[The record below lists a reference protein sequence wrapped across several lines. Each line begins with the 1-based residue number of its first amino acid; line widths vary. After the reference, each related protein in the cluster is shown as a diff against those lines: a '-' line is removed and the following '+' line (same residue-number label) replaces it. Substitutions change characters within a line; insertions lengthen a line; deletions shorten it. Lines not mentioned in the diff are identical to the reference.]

1 MGYHGRFEQQNQ
13 PQKKRGLKI
22 FGIILVVILVI
33 AGGAVAAGAVY
44 YNQMMNKMNI
54 IELPEDTYVYTEE
67 TQLTEPTKAT
77 VETTAATEET
87 TVVTEPP
94 RATADD
100 IINILVVGQSSRAGE
115 ESRMAD
121 TTMLVSL
128 NTFDGTVTLFS
139 VLRDS
144 YVKLP
149 DYKGHVCGR
158 AKFTVCY
165 GLGYEWGGPAGAMEM
180 TNICMRDNF
189 GVEVDYNIEIDF
201 ESFIRVVDLMGGIK
215 IELTEAEAEYLNAD
229 DLYVKYDVEPGLQRL
244 DGMAA
249 LSYARM
255 RKAAGDNDSDIKR
268 SARQRLVIEKL
279 LDKVRS
285 CSLPELQSIAD
296 TLLPE
301 ITTTMTPSDI
311 LNVITRVLP
320 KLKDLKIVGE
330 TIPYGKTGW
339 GEIIDIYDDGIPD
352 SVIKF
357 EAPQQ
362 KKLIRAITEAEGD
375 PVPAGTEAAKQP

>member
-1 MGYHGRFEQQNQ
+1 MSYQGRFEQQQ
-13 PQKKRGLKI
+13 PPKKTKKSKKSKKRGKKI
-22 FGIILVVILVI
+22 LLIVLAVILVLVI
-33 AGGAVAAGAVY
+33 GAVAAGAIY
-44 YNQMMNKMNI
+44 YNRMMNKMNI

-67 TQLTEPTKAT
+67 TEDVSDVTEATEIIETTGPT
-77 VETTAATEET
+77 VETTR
-87 TVVTEPP
+87 PP
-94 RATADD
+94 MSADD

-121 TTMLVSL
+121 TTMVVSI
-128 NTFDGTVTLFS
+128 NTYDGTVTLFS

-165 GLGYEWGGPAGAMEM
+165 GLGYNWGGIAGAMEM

-189 GVEVDYNIEIDF
+189 GVEVDYNVEIDF
-201 ESFIRVVDLMGGIK
+201 ESFIKVVDYMGGIE
-215 IELTEAEAEYLNAD
+215 IELTEAEAKYLNED
-229 DLYVKYDVEPGLQRL
+229 DLYVRYDVQPGLQYL

-255 RKAAGDNDSDIKR
+255 RKAEGDNDSDIKR
-268 SARQRLVIEKL
+268 SARQRLVIETL
-279 LDKVRS
+279 LNKVRGL
-285 CSLPELQSIAD
+285 SLKELQGVAD
-296 TLLPE
+296 TLLPL
-301 ITTTMTPSDI
+301 ITTTMKPGDVVNI
-311 LNVITRVLP
+311 LKRIIPVFSNIH
-320 KLKDLKIVGE
+320 IVGE
-330 TIPYGKTGW
+330 TIPYGNTGW
-339 GEIIDIYDDGIPD
+339 GEIIDIYEDGIPD

-362 KKLIRAITEAEGD
+362 KRLIRAITEAE
-375 PVPAGTEAAKQP
+375 TN

>member
-1 MGYHGRFEQQNQ
+1 MSYHGRFEQAKQ
-13 PQKKRGLKI
+13 PKKKRGKKI
-22 FGIILVVILVI
+22 FLIILAVFLVLVVGV
-33 AGGAVAAGAVY
+33 VAAGAIY
-44 YNQMMNKMNI
+44 YNRMMNKMNI

-67 TQLTEPTKAT
+67 TEQVQETTEQTTATEVEETETTEATT
-77 VETTAATEET
+77 VETA
-87 TVVTEPP
+87 PP
-94 RATADD
+94 KATADD

-121 TTMLVSL
+121 TTMLVSI

-165 GLGYEWGGPAGAMEM
+165 GLGYNWGGTAGAMEM

-189 GVEVDYNIEIDF
+189 GVEVDYNVEIDF
-201 ESFIRVVDLMGGIK
+201 ESFIRVVDFMGGIE
-215 IELTEAEAEYLNAD
+215 IELTEAEAKYLNDD
-229 DLYVKYDVEPGLQRL
+229 DLYVKYDVQPGLQYL

-255 RKAAGDNDSDIKR
+255 RKAEGDNDSDIKR
-268 SARQRLVIEKL
+268 SARQRLVIETL
-279 LDKVRS
+279 LNKVRGL
-285 CSLPELQSIAD
+285 SLKELQDVAD
-296 TLLPE
+296 TLLPL
-301 ITTTMTPSDI
+301 ITTTMKPGDI
-311 LNVITRVLP
+311 VDVLTRILP
-320 KLKDLKIVGE
+320 VFDQIHIVGE

-339 GEIIDIYDDGIPD
+339 GDMIDIYEDGIMD
-352 SVIKF
+352 SIIRF

-362 KKLIRAITEAEGD
+362 KKLIRAITEAE
-375 PVPAGTEAAKQP
+375 TN

>member
-1 MGYHGRFEQQNQ
+1 MSYHGRFEQQKQ
-13 PQKKRGLKI
+13 PKQPKKKRGLKI
-22 FGIILVVILVI
+22 FLIILAVILVI
-33 AGGAVAAGAVY
+33 GAGVAAAGAVY
-44 YNQMMNKMNI
+44 YSRMMNKMNI

-67 TQLTEPTKAT
+67 TQLTE
-77 VETTAATEET
+77 ATEAQEDAAEETEEVTEAT

-94 RATADD
+94 KATAEDVV
-100 IINILVVGQSSRAGE
+100 NILVVGQSSRAGE

-121 TTMLVSL
+121 TTMLVSV
-128 NTFDGTVTLFS
+128 NTFDGTITVYS

-165 GLGYEWGGPAGAMEM
+165 GLGYQWGGIAGAMEM

-189 GVEVDYNIEIDF
+189 GVEVDYNVEIDF
-201 ESFIRVVDLMGGIK
+201 ESFIRVVDLLGGIK
-215 IELTEAEAEYLNAD
+215 VELTQAEADYLNKD
-229 DLYVKYDVEPGLQRL
+229 DLYVRYDVQAGEQYL

-255 RKAAGDNDSDIKR
+255 RKAEGDSDSDIKR
-268 SARQRLVIEKL
+268 SARQRLVLEKL
-279 LDKVRS
+279 LDKVRGL
-285 CSLPELQSIAD
+285 SLAELQSVAN

-301 ITTTMTPSDI
+301 ITTTMTPGDI
-311 LNVITRVLP
+311 LEVATKILPVL
-320 KLKDLKIVGE
+320 KSVQIVGE
-330 TIPYGKTGW
+330 TIPVSGTGW
-339 GEIIDIYDDGIPD
+339 GEIIDIYEDGIPD

-362 KKLIRAITEAEGD
+362 KRLIRAVTELE
-375 PVPAGTEAAKQP
+375 VTN

>member
-1 MGYHGRFEQQNQ
+1 MGYHGHFEPQKQ
-13 PQKKRGLKI
+13 PKKKRGLKV
-22 FGIILVVILVI
+22 FLIILAVLLVL
-33 AGGAVAAGAVY
+33 GGIVVAAGAIY
-44 YNQMMNKMNI
+44 YNKMMNKMNI

-67 TQLTEPTKAT
+67 TQLTEAT
-77 VETTAATEET
+77 EAALTEATAAATEGVTEAT

-94 RATADD
+94 KAKAED

-121 TTMLVSL
+121 TTMVVSV
-128 NTFDGTVTLFS
+128 NTFDGTITVFS

-165 GLGYEWGGPAGAMEM
+165 GLGYQWGDIAGAMEM

-189 GVEVDYNIEIDF
+189 GVEVDYNVEIDF
-201 ESFIRVVDLMGGIK
+201 ESFIRVVDLMGGIE
-215 IELTEAEAEYLNAD
+215 IELTEAEAKYLNAD
-229 DLYVKYDVEPGLQRL
+229 DLYVTYDVEPGLQYL

-255 RKAAGDNDSDIKR
+255 RKAEGDNDSDIKR
-268 SARQRLVIEKL
+268 SARQRLVIETL
-279 LDKVRS
+279 LNKVRG
-285 CSLPELQSIAD
+285 LGLKELQSVAD

-301 ITTTMTPSDI
+301 ITTTMTPADVVSV
-311 LNVITRVLP
+311 LTRIIPVF
-320 KLKDLKIVGE
+320 DQVKIVGE
-330 TIPYGKTGW
+330 TIPYGQTGW

-357 EAPQQ
+357 ESAQQ
-362 KKLIRAITEAEGD
+362 KKLIRAITEAEG
-375 PVPAGTEAAKQP
+375 A

>member
-1 MGYHGRFEQQNQ
+1 MSYHGRFEQQQ
-13 PQKKRGLKI
+13 PPKQPKKKRGRKI
-22 FGIILVVILVI
+22 FLIILAVILVI
-33 AGGAVAAGAVY
+33 VVGAVAAGAIY
-44 YNQMMNKMNI
+44 YNRMMNKMTI

-67 TQLTEPTKAT
+67 TQLTEATEAT
-77 VETTAATEET
+77 VEAEVVTTEATEAT

-94 RATADD
+94 KATAED

-121 TTMLVSL
+121 TTMLVSA
-128 NTFDGTVTLFS
+128 NTFDGTITVYS

-165 GLGYEWGGPAGAMEM
+165 GLGYNWGGIAGAMEM

-189 GVEVDYNIEIDF
+189 GVEVDYNVEIDF
-201 ESFIRVVDLMGGIK
+201 ESFIRVVDLLGGIDV
-215 IELTEAEAEYLNAD
+215 ELTQAEGDYLNKD
-229 DLYVKYDVEPGLQRL
+229 DLYVLYDVEPGLQYL

-255 RKAAGDNDSDIKR
+255 RKAEGDNDSDIKR

-279 LDKVRS
+279 LEKVRYM
-285 CSLPELQSIAD
+285 SLSDLQSVAD

-301 ITTTMTPSDI
+301 ITTTMTPGDI
-311 LNVITRVLP
+311 VTTLTRILP
-320 KLKDLKIVGE
+320 VLKDVKIVGA
-330 TIPYGKTGW
+330 TIPYDKTGW
-339 GEIIDIYDDGIPD
+339 GEIIDIYEDGIPD

-362 KKLIRAITEAEGD
+362 KRLIRAITEAE
-375 PVPAGTEAAKQP
+375 VTN

>member
-1 MGYHGRFEQQNQ
+1 MGYHGRFEPQKQ
-13 PQKKRGLKI
+13 PKKKRGLKI
-22 FGIILVVILVI
+22 FLIILAVLLVL
-33 AGGAVAAGAVY
+33 GGIAVAAGAIY
-44 YNQMMNKMNI
+44 YNKMMNKMNI

-67 TQLTEPTKAT
+67 TQLTEAT
-77 VETTAATEET
+77 ESVLTEATAAATEEVTEAT

-94 RATADD
+94 KAKAED

-121 TTMLVSL
+121 TTMVVSV
-128 NTFDGTVTLFS
+128 NTFDGTITVFS

-149 DYKGHVCGR
+149 DYRGHVCGR

-165 GLGYEWGGPAGAMEM
+165 GLGYQWGDIAGAMEM

-189 GVEVDYNIEIDF
+189 GVEVDYNVEIDF
-201 ESFIRVVDLMGGIK
+201 ESFIRVVDLMGGIE
-215 IELTEAEAEYLNAD
+215 IELTEAEAKYLNAD
-229 DLYVKYDVEPGLQRL
+229 DLYVTYDVQPGLQYL

-255 RKAAGDNDSDIKR
+255 RKAEGDNDSDIKR
-268 SARQRLVIEKL
+268 SARQRLVIETL
-279 LDKVRS
+279 LNKVRG
-285 CSLPELQSIAD
+285 LGLKELQRVAD
-296 TLLPE
+296 ILLPE
-301 ITTTMTPSDI
+301 ITTTMTPADVVSV
-311 LNVITRVLP
+311 LTRIIPVF
-320 KLKDLKIVGE
+320 DQVKIVGE
-330 TIPYGKTGW
+330 TIPVSGTGW

-352 SVIKF
+352 SIIRF

-362 KKLIRAITEAEGD
+362 KKLIRAITEAEG
-375 PVPAGTEAAKQP
+375 A

>member
-1 MGYHGRFEQQNQ
+1 MSYHGRFEQQKQ
-13 PQKKRGLKI
+13 PKKKRGWKVFL
-22 FGIILVVILVI
+22 IILAVILVI
-33 AGGAVAAGAVY
+33 AGCAAAAGAIY
-44 YNQMMNKMNI
+44 YNRMMNKMNI

-67 TQLTEPTKAT
+67 TQLTEAA
-77 VETTAATEET
+77 EESAAATEAEEEAATEPT

-94 RATADD
+94 KATAED
-100 IINILVVGQSSRAGE
+100 IINILLVGQSSRAGE
-115 ESRMAD
+115 ERRMAD
-121 TTMLVSL
+121 TTMLVSI
-128 NTFDGTVTLFS
+128 NTFDGTITLFS

-165 GLGYEWGGPAGAMEM
+165 GLGYQWGGIAGAMEM

-189 GVEVDYNIEIDF
+189 GVEVDYNVEVDF
-201 ESFIRVVDLMGGIK
+201 ESFIRVVDLMGGIEV
-215 IELTEAEAEYLNAD
+215 ELTEAEAKYLNND
-229 DLYVKYDVEPGLQRL
+229 DLYVKYDVEPGLQYL

-255 RKAAGDNDSDIKR
+255 RKAEGDADSDIKR
-268 SARQRLVIEKL
+268 SARQRLVLEKL
-279 LDKVRS
+279 FEKIRRIPLN
-285 CSLPELQSIAD
+285 ELQDVAD
-296 TLLPE
+296 LLLPE
-301 ITTTMTPSDI
+301 ITTTMTPADI
-311 LNVITRVLP
+311 MNVITRTLPVLR
-320 KLKDLKIVGE
+320 DVKIVGE

-362 KKLIRAITEAEGD
+362 KKLIRAITEAEG
-375 PVPAGTEAAKQP
+375 A

>member
-1 MGYHGRFEQQNQ
+1 MSYHGRFEPQKQ
-13 PQKKRGLKI
+13 PKKKRGLRI
-22 FGIILVVILVI
+22 FLIILAVILVI
-33 AGGAVAAGAVY
+33 AAGAVTAGAIY
-44 YNQMMNKMNI
+44 YNRMMNKMNI
-54 IELPEDTYVYTEE
+54 IELPEDTYVYVEE
-67 TQLTEPTKAT
+67 TQLTEAT
-77 VETTAATEET
+77 EAVTETTEVTEAT

-94 RATADD
+94 KATAED

-121 TTMLVSL
+121 TTMLVSI
-128 NTFDGTVTLFS
+128 NTFDGTVTVFS

-165 GLGYEWGGPAGAMEM
+165 GLGYNWGGTAGAMEM

-189 GVEVDYNIEIDF
+189 GVEVDYNVEIDF
-201 ESFIRVVDLMGGIK
+201 ESFIRVIDFMGGIE
-215 IELTEAEAEYLNAD
+215 IELTQAEADYLNDD
-229 DLYVKYDVEPGLQRL
+229 DLYVKYDVEPGLQYL

-255 RKAAGDNDSDIKR
+255 RKAEGDNDSDIKR
-268 SARQRLVIEKL
+268 SARQRLVIETL
-279 LDKVRS
+279 LNKVRG
-285 CSLPELQSIAD
+285 LGLKDLQSVAD

-311 LNVITRVLP
+311 VDILTRVLP
-320 KLKDLKIVGE
+320 VFDDIKIVGE

-339 GEIIDIYDDGIPD
+339 GEIIDIYEDGIPD

-362 KKLIRAITEAEGD
+362 KKLIRAITEAEISN
-375 PVPAGTEAAKQP
+375 

>member
-1 MGYHGRFEQQNQ
+1 MSYHGRFEQSKQ
-13 PQKKRGLKI
+13 PKKKRGLKI
-22 FGIILVVILVI
+22 FLIVLAVILVI
-33 AGGAVAAGAVY
+33 AGAAAAAGAIY
-44 YNQMMNKMNI
+44 YNRMMNKMNI

-67 TQLTEPTKAT
+67 TQLTE
-77 VETTAATEET
+77 ATEAAADATETVQVTEAT

-94 RATADD
+94 KATAED

-121 TTMLVSL
+121 TTMVVSV
-128 NTFDGTVTLFS
+128 NTFDGTITVFS

-165 GLGYEWGGPAGAMEM
+165 GLGYQWGGIAGAMEM

-189 GVEVDYNIEIDF
+189 GVEVDHNIEIDF
-201 ESFIRVVDLMGGIK
+201 ESFTRVVDLLGGIE
-215 IELTEAEAEYLNAD
+215 IELTEAEAKYLNED
-229 DLYVKYDVEPGLQRL
+229 DLYVRYDVQPGLQYL

-255 RKAAGDNDSDIKR
+255 RKAEGDNDSDIKR

-279 LDKVRS
+279 LDKVRGL
-285 CSLPELQSIAD
+285 SLAELQSVAD

-301 ITTTMTPSDI
+301 ITTTMTPGDVVEI
-311 LNVITRVLP
+311 LARVMP
-320 KLKDLKIVGE
+320 VFKDLKIVGA
-330 TIPYGKTGW
+330 TIPYDKTGW
-339 GEIIDIYDDGIPD
+339 GEIIDIYEDGIPD

-357 EAPQQ
+357 ESPQQ
-362 KKLIRAITEAEGD
+362 KKLIRAITEAE
-375 PVPAGTEAAKQP
+375 VN

>member
-1 MGYHGRFEQQNQ
+1 MSYHGRFEQAKQ
-13 PQKKRGLKI
+13 PKKRGKKI
-22 FGIILVVILVI
+22 FLIILAVIMVLVI
-33 AGGAVAAGAVY
+33 GAVAAGAIY
-44 YNQMMNKMNI
+44 YNRMMNKMNI

-67 TQLTEPTKAT
+67 TEEIPEITE
-77 VETTAATEET
+77 AATEIVEEETEATEAT

-94 RATADD
+94 KATADD

-121 TTMLVSL
+121 TTMLVSI

-165 GLGYEWGGPAGAMEM
+165 GLGYNWGGTAGAMEM

-189 GVEVDYNIEIDF
+189 GVEVDYNVEIDF
-201 ESFIRVVDLMGGIK
+201 ESFIKVVDYMGGIE
-215 IELTEAEAEYLNAD
+215 IELTEAEAAYLNAD
-229 DLYVKYDVEPGLQRL
+229 DLYVRYDVEPGLQYL

-255 RKAAGDNDSDIKR
+255 RKAEGDNDSDIKR
-268 SARQRLVIEKL
+268 SARQRLVIETL
-279 LDKVRS
+279 LNKVRGM
-285 CSLPELQSIAD
+285 SLADLQYVAD
-296 TLLPE
+296 TLLPL
-301 ITTTMTPSDI
+301 ITTTMKPGDIVDI
-311 LNVITRVLP
+311 LTRVLP
-320 KLKDLKIVGE
+320 VFSDIHIVGE

-339 GEIIDIYDDGIPD
+339 GEMIDIYEDGIMD
-352 SVIKF
+352 SVIRF

-362 KKLIRAITEAEGD
+362 KKLIRAITEAE
-375 PVPAGTEAAKQP
+375 VN

>member
-1 MGYHGRFEQQNQ
+1 MSYHGRFEQQEQ
-13 PQKKRGLKI
+13 PRKKKRGLKI
-22 FGIILVVILVI
+22 FLIILAVLLVL
-33 AGGAVAAGAVY
+33 GGAVVAAGAIY
-44 YNQMMNKMNI
+44 YNRMMGKMNI

-67 TQLTEPTKAT
+67 TQLTE
-77 VETTAATEET
+77 ATEAVPGET
-87 TVVTEPP
+87 DAAVTTEPTTIVTEPP
-94 RATADD
+94 RATAED

-121 TTMLVSL
+121 TTMVVSV
-128 NTFDGTVTLFS
+128 NTFDGTITVFS

-149 DYKGHVCGR
+149 DYKGHICGR

-165 GLGYEWGGPAGAMEM
+165 GLGYQWGGPAGAMEM

-189 GVEVDYNIEIDF
+189 GVEVDHNIEIDF
-201 ESFIRVVDLMGGIK
+201 ESFTRIVDLLGGIE
-215 IELTEAEAEYLNAD
+215 IELTEAEAKYLNED
-229 DLYVKYDVEPGLQRL
+229 DLYVKYDVQAGKQYL

-255 RKAAGDNDSDIKR
+255 RKAEGDNDSDIKR

-279 LDKVRS
+279 LDKVRGL
-285 CSLPELQSIAD
+285 SLAELQKVAD

-301 ITTTMTPSDI
+301 ITTTMTPGDVVEI
-311 LNVITRVLP
+311 LTRVIP
-320 KLKDLKIVGE
+320 VFKDVKIVGA
-330 TIPYGKTGW
+330 TIPYDKTGW
-339 GEIIDIYDDGIPD
+339 GDMVDIYEDGIMD
-352 SVIKF
+352 SIIRF

-362 KKLIRAITEAEGD
+362 KKLIRAITEAE
-375 PVPAGTEAAKQP
+375 VTN

>member
-1 MGYHGRFEQQNQ
+1 MGYHGRFEPQKQ
-13 PQKKRGLKI
+13 PKKKRGLKI
-22 FGIILVVILVI
+22 FLIILAVLLVL
-33 AGGAVAAGAVY
+33 GGIAVAAGAIY
-44 YNQMMNKMNI
+44 YNKMMNKMNI

-67 TQLTEPTKAT
+67 TQLTEAT
-77 VETTAATEET
+77 EAVLTEATAAATEEVTEAT

-94 RATADD
+94 KAKAED

-121 TTMLVSL
+121 TTMVVSV
-128 NTFDGTVTLFS
+128 NTFDGTITVFS

-149 DYKGHVCGR
+149 DYRGHVCGR

-165 GLGYEWGGPAGAMEM
+165 GLGYQWGDIAGAMEM

-189 GVEVDYNIEIDF
+189 GVEVDYNVEIDF
-201 ESFIRVVDLMGGIK
+201 ESFIRVVDLMGGIE
-215 IELTEAEAEYLNAD
+215 IELTEAEAKYLNAD
-229 DLYVKYDVEPGLQRL
+229 DLYVTYDVQPGLQYL

-255 RKAAGDNDSDIKR
+255 RKAEGDNDSDIKR
-268 SARQRLVIEKL
+268 SARQRLVIETL
-279 LDKVRS
+279 LNKVRG
-285 CSLPELQSIAD
+285 LGLKELQRVAD
-296 TLLPE
+296 ILLPE
-301 ITTTMTPSDI
+301 ITTTMTPADVVSV
-311 LNVITRVLP
+311 LTRIIPVF
-320 KLKDLKIVGE
+320 DQVKIVGE
-330 TIPYGKTGW
+330 TIPVSGTGW

-357 EAPQQ
+357 ESAQQ
-362 KKLIRAITEAEGD
+362 KKLIRAITEAEVG
-375 PVPAGTEAAKQP
+375 

>member
-1 MGYHGRFEQQNQ
+1 MSYHGRFEQQKQ
-13 PQKKRGLKI
+13 PKKKRGLKFFLI
-22 FGIILVVILVI
+22 VLVVVLVI
-33 AGGAVAAGAVY
+33 AAGAVAAGAVY
-44 YNQMMNKMNI
+44 YNWMMNKMNI

-67 TQLTEPTKAT
+67 TQLTEAT
-77 VETTAATEET
+77 EAPTAATEAQEETTEPT

-94 RATADD
+94 KATAED
-100 IINILVVGQSSRAGE
+100 IINILVVGQSGRAGE

-121 TTMLVSL
+121 TTMVVSV
-128 NTFDGTVTLFS
+128 NTFDGTITVFS

-165 GLGYEWGGPAGAMEM
+165 GLGYQWGGIAGAMEM

-189 GVEVDYNIEIDF
+189 GVEVDHNIEIDF
-201 ESFIRVVDLMGGIK
+201 ESFTRIIDLMGGIE
-215 IELTEAEAEYLNAD
+215 IELTEAEAKYLNAD
-229 DLYVKYDVEPGLQRL
+229 DLYVRYDVEPGLQYL

-255 RKAAGDNDSDIKR
+255 RKAEGDNDSDIKR

-279 LDKVRS
+279 LDKVRGM
-285 CSLPELQSIAD
+285 SLSDLQSIAN

-301 ITTTMTPSDI
+301 ITTTMTPGDVVSI
-311 LNVITRVLP
+311 LTRVLP
-320 KLKDLKIVGE
+320 VFKDVKIVGE

-362 KKLIRAITEAEGD
+362 KKLIRAITEAEVG
-375 PVPAGTEAAKQP
+375 

>member
-1 MGYHGRFEQQNQ
+1 MSYHGRFEQAKQ
-13 PQKKRGLKI
+13 PKQPKKKRGKKI
-22 FGIILVVILVI
+22 FLIVLAVVLVLVI
-33 AGGAVAAGAVY
+33 GVVAAGAIY
-44 YNQMMNKMNI
+44 YNRMMNKMNI

-67 TQLTEPTKAT
+67 TEMTQETVEQTDAKEDETEVTEATT
-77 VETTAATEET
+77 VETT
-87 TVVTEPP
+87 VPK
-94 RATADD
+94 ATAED

-121 TTMLVSL
+121 TTMLVSI

-165 GLGYEWGGPAGAMEM
+165 GLGYNWGGTAGAMEM

-189 GVEVDYNIEIDF
+189 GVEVDYNVEIDF
-201 ESFIRVVDLMGGIK
+201 ESFIRVIDFMGGVE
-215 IELTEAEAEYLNAD
+215 IELTEAEAKYLNED
-229 DLYVKYDVEPGLQRL
+229 DLYVKYDVQPGLQYL

-255 RKAAGDNDSDIKR
+255 RKAEGDNDSDIKR
-268 SARQRLVIEKL
+268 SARQRLLIETL
-279 LDKVRS
+279 LNKVRGL
-285 CSLPELQSIAD
+285 SLKELQGVAD
-296 TLLPE
+296 TLLPL
-301 ITTTMTPSDI
+301 ITTTMTPSDVVEI
-311 LNVITRVLP
+311 LARIIPVFDQIH
-320 KLKDLKIVGE
+320 IVGE

-339 GEIIDIYDDGIPD
+339 GDMIDIYEDGIMD
-352 SVIKF
+352 SIIRF

-362 KKLIRAITEAEGD
+362 KKLIRAITEAEGN
-375 PVPAGTEAAKQP
+375 

>member
-1 MGYHGRFEQQNQ
+1 MSYRGRFEQEKQ
-13 PQKKRGLKI
+13 PKKKRGTKI
-22 FGIILVVILVI
+22 VLIILAVILVI
-33 AGGAVAAGAVY
+33 VGCAAAAGAVY
-44 YNQMMNKMNI
+44 YNRMMNKMNI

-67 TQLTEPTKAT
+67 TQLTEAT
-77 VETTAATEET
+77 EAVAAAETEMQDETTEAT

-94 RATADD
+94 KATAED

-121 TTMLVSL
+121 TTMVVSV
-128 NTFDGTVTLFS
+128 NTFDGTVTVFS

-165 GLGYEWGGPAGAMEM
+165 GLGYQWGGIAGAMEM

-201 ESFIRVVDLMGGIK
+201 ESFTRVVDLLGGIE
-215 IELTEAEAEYLNAD
+215 IELTEAEAKYLNND
-229 DLYVKYDVEPGLQRL
+229 DLYVRYDVQPGKQYL

-255 RKAAGDNDSDIKR
+255 RKAEGDADSDIKR

-279 LDKVRS
+279 FEKIRGLSVT
-285 CSLPELQSIAD
+285 ELQSVAD

-301 ITTTMTPSDI
+301 ITTTMTPGDVVSIMTRI
-311 LNVITRVLP
+311 LPV
-320 KLKDLKIVGE
+320 LKDVKIVGA
-330 TIPYGKTGW
+330 TIPYDKTGW
-339 GEIIDIYDDGIPD
+339 GEIIDIYEDGIPD
-352 SVIKF
+352 GVIKF

-362 KKLIRAITEAEGD
+362 KRLIRAITEAE
-375 PVPAGTEAAKQP
+375 VN

>member
-1 MGYHGRFEQQNQ
+1 MSYHGRFEQAKQ
-13 PQKKRGLKI
+13 PKQPKKKRGKKI
-22 FGIILVVILVI
+22 FLIVLAVVLVLVI
-33 AGGAVAAGAVY
+33 GVVAAGAIY
-44 YNQMMNKMNI
+44 YNRMMNKMNI

-67 TQLTEPTKAT
+67 TEMTQETVEQTDAKEDETEVTEATT
-77 VETTAATEET
+77 VETT
-87 TVVTEPP
+87 VPK
-94 RATADD
+94 ATAED

-121 TTMLVSL
+121 TTMLVSI

-149 DYKGHVCGR
+149 DYKDHVCGR

-165 GLGYEWGGPAGAMEM
+165 GLGYNWGGTAGAMEM

-201 ESFIRVVDLMGGIK
+201 ESFIRVVDFMGGVE
-215 IELTEAEAEYLNAD
+215 IELTEAEAKYLNED
-229 DLYVKYDVEPGLQRL
+229 DLYVKYDVQPGLQYL

-255 RKAAGDNDSDIKR
+255 RKAEGDNDSDIKR
-268 SARQRLVIEKL
+268 SARQRLLIETL
-279 LDKVRS
+279 LNKVRG
-285 CSLPELQSIAD
+285 CSLKELQNVAD
-296 TLLPE
+296 ILLPL
-301 ITTTMTPSDI
+301 ITTTMTPSDVVEI
-311 LNVITRVLP
+311 LARIIPVFDQIH
-320 KLKDLKIVGE
+320 IVGE

-339 GEIIDIYDDGIPD
+339 GDMIDIYEDGIMD
-352 SVIKF
+352 SIIRF

-362 KKLIRAITEAEGD
+362 KKLIRAITEAEGN
-375 PVPAGTEAAKQP
+375 

>member
-1 MGYHGRFEQQNQ
+1 MGYHGRFEQAKQ
-13 PQKKRGLKI
+13 PKKKRGKKI
-22 FGIILVVILVI
+22 VLIILAVILVLVI
-33 AGGAVAAGAVY
+33 GAVAAGAIY
-44 YNQMMNKMNI
+44 YNRMMNKMNI

-67 TQLTEPTKAT
+67 TEAEAEGAEIVVTEAET
-77 VETTAATEET
+77 VEETEET
-87 TVVTEPP
+87 TVETTRPP
-94 RATADD
+94 VSADD

-128 NTFDGTVTLFS
+128 NTYDGTVTLFS

-165 GLGYEWGGPAGAMEM
+165 GLGYNWGGTAGAMEM

-201 ESFIRVVDLMGGIK
+201 ESFIRVIDFIGGIE
-215 IELTEAEAEYLNAD
+215 IELTEAEAAYLNAD
-229 DLYVKYDVEPGLQRL
+229 DLYVRYDVQPGMQYL

-255 RKAAGDNDSDIKR
+255 RKAEGDNDSDIKR
-268 SARQRLVIEKL
+268 SARQRLVIETL
-279 LDKVRS
+279 LNRVRN
-285 CSLPELQSIAD
+285 CNLRELQNIAD
-296 TLLPE
+296 ILLPL
-301 ITTTMTPSDI
+301 ITTTMTPGDVVDI
-311 LNVITRVLP
+311 LTRTVP
-320 KLKDLKIVGE
+320 VLKDIQIVGE
-330 TIPYGKTGW
+330 TIPVGGTGW
-339 GEIIDIYDDGIPD
+339 GEMIDIYEDGIMD

-357 EAPQQ
+357 ESPQQ
-362 KKLIRAITEAEGD
+362 KKLIRAITEAEIG
-375 PVPAGTEAAKQP
+375 

>member
-1 MGYHGRFEQQNQ
+1 MSYHGHFQQQKQ
-13 PQKKRGLKI
+13 PKKKRGLKI
-22 FGIILVVILVI
+22 FLIILAVILVI
-33 AGGAVAAGAVY
+33 AAGAVTAGAIY
-44 YNQMMNKMNI
+44 YNRMMNKMNI

-67 TQLTEPTKAT
+67 TQLTEAT
-77 VETTAATEET
+77 EAVTETAQIETTEET

-94 RATADD
+94 RATAED

-128 NTFDGTVTLFS
+128 NTFDGTVTVFS

-165 GLGYEWGGPAGAMEM
+165 GLGYQWGGIAGAMEM

-189 GVEVDYNIEIDF
+189 GVEVDYNVEIDF
-201 ESFIRVVDLMGGIK
+201 ESFVRVVDLLGGIEV
-215 IELTEAEAEYLNAD
+215 ELTEAEANYLNDD
-229 DLYVKYDVEPGLQRL
+229 DLYVLYDVEPGLQYL

-255 RKAAGDNDSDIKR
+255 RKAEGDNDSDIKR

-279 LDKVRS
+279 LDKVRYL
-285 CSLPELQSIAD
+285 SLSELQSVAD

-301 ITTTMTPSDI
+301 ITTTMTPGDI
-311 LNVITRVLP
+311 VEILTRVIPNLYRLEI
-320 KLKDLKIVGE
+320 KGE

-339 GEIIDIYDDGIPD
+339 GEIIDIYEDGIPD

-357 EAPQQ
+357 ESAQQ
-362 KKLIRAITEAEGD
+362 KKLIRAITEAE
-375 PVPAGTEAAKQP
+375 VTN

>member
-1 MGYHGRFEQQNQ
+1 MSYHGRFEQQKQ
-13 PQKKRGLKI
+13 PKKKRGLKV
-22 FGIILVVILVI
+22 FLIILAVILVI
-33 AGGAVAAGAVY
+33 GAGAVAAGAVY
-44 YNQMMNKMNI
+44 YNRIMNKMNI

-67 TQLTEPTKAT
+67 TQLTEATEAQVDGAEEIAEATEATT
-77 VETTAATEET
+77 VET
-87 TVVTEPP
+87 EPP
-94 RATADD
+94 KATAEDVV
-100 IINILVVGQSSRAGE
+100 NILVVGQSSRAGE

-121 TTMLVSL
+121 TTMLVSV
-128 NTFDGTVTLFS
+128 NTFDGTITVYS

-165 GLGYEWGGPAGAMEM
+165 GLGYQWGGIAGAMEM

-189 GVEVDYNIEIDF
+189 GVEVDYNVEIDF
-201 ESFIRVVDLMGGIK
+201 ESFIRVVDLLGGIK
-215 IELTEAEAEYLNAD
+215 IELTQAEADYLNKD
-229 DLYVKYDVEPGLQRL
+229 DLYVRYDVEAGEQYL

-255 RKAAGDNDSDIKR
+255 RKAEGDNDSDIKR
-268 SARQRLVIEKL
+268 SARQRLVLEKL
-279 LDKVRS
+279 LNKVRHL
-285 CSLPELQSIAD
+285 SLKELQSVVD

-301 ITTTMTPSDI
+301 ITTTMTLGDI
-311 LNVITRVLP
+311 MEIVTKILPVLKNVQ
-320 KLKDLKIVGE
+320 IVGE
-330 TIPYGKTGW
+330 TIPVGGTGW
-339 GEIIDIYDDGIPD
+339 GEIIDIYEDGIPD

-362 KKLIRAITEAEGD
+362 KRLIRAVTELE
-375 PVPAGTEAAKQP
+375 VTN

>member
-1 MGYHGRFEQQNQ
+1 MSYHGRFEQAKQSKQ
-13 PQKKRGLKI
+13 PKKKRGKKI
-22 FGIILVVILVI
+22 FLIILAVFLVLVI
-33 AGGAVAAGAVY
+33 GVVAAGAIY
-44 YNQMMNKMNI
+44 YNRMMNKMNI

-67 TQLTEPTKAT
+67 TEQVQETIEQTTATEVEET
-77 VETTAATEET
+77 ETTEAT
-87 TVVTEPP
+87 TVVTTPP
-94 RATADD
+94 KATADD

-121 TTMLVSL
+121 TTMLVSI

-165 GLGYEWGGPAGAMEM
+165 GLGYNWGGTAGAMEM

-189 GVEVDYNIEIDF
+189 GVEVDYNVEIDF
-201 ESFIRVVDLMGGIK
+201 ESFIRVIDFMGGIE
-215 IELTEAEAEYLNAD
+215 IELTEAEAKYLNDD
-229 DLYVKYDVEPGLQRL
+229 DLYVKYDVQPGLQYL

-255 RKAAGDNDSDIKR
+255 RKAEGDNDSDIKR
-268 SARQRLVIEKL
+268 SARQRLVIETL
-279 LDKVRS
+279 LNKVRGL
-285 CSLPELQSIAD
+285 SLKELQDVAD
-296 TLLPE
+296 TLLPL
-301 ITTTMTPSDI
+301 ITTTMKPGDI
-311 LNVITRVLP
+311 VDVLTRILP
-320 KLKDLKIVGE
+320 VFDQIRIVGE

-339 GEIIDIYDDGIPD
+339 GDMIDIYEDGIMD
-352 SVIKF
+352 SIIRF

-362 KKLIRAITEAEGD
+362 KKLIRAITEAE
-375 PVPAGTEAAKQP
+375 EN

>member
-1 MGYHGRFEQQNQ
+1 MSYHGRFEQSKQ
-13 PQKKRGLKI
+13 PKKKKRGLKV
-22 FGIILVVILVI
+22 FLIILAVLLVI
-33 AGGAVAAGAVY
+33 GAGVAAAGAIY
-44 YNQMMNKMNI
+44 YNKMMNKMNI

-67 TQLTEPTKAT
+67 TQLTEAP
-77 VETTAATEET
+77 VENQEAAVEVTETT

-94 RATADD
+94 KATAED

-121 TTMLVSL
+121 TTMLVSV
-128 NTFDGTVTLFS
+128 NTFDGSITVYS

-165 GLGYEWGGPAGAMEM
+165 GLGYQWGGIAGAMEM

-189 GVEVDYNIEIDF
+189 GVEVDYNVEIDF
-201 ESFIRVVDLMGGIK
+201 ESFIRVVDLLGGIEV
-215 IELTEAEAEYLNAD
+215 ELTEAEAKYLNAD
-229 DLYVKYDVEPGLQRL
+229 DLYVTYDVQAGNQYL

-255 RKAAGDNDSDIKR
+255 RKAEGDSDSDIKR

-279 LDKVRS
+279 LNKVRGMG
-285 CSLPELQSIAD
+285 LKDLQLIAD
-296 TLLPE
+296 NLLPE
-301 ITTTMTPSDI
+301 ITTTMTPGDI
-311 LNVITRVLP
+311 VEILTRILPVLKNVQIS
-320 KLKDLKIVGE
+320 GE
-330 TIPYGKTGW
+330 TIPVSGTGW
-339 GEIIDIYDDGIPD
+339 GEIIDIYEDGIPD

-362 KKLIRAITEAEGD
+362 KRLIRAVTELE
-375 PVPAGTEAAKQP
+375 VIN

>member
-1 MGYHGRFEQQNQ
+1 MSYHGRFEQNHQ
-13 PQKKRGLKI
+13 PKKKKRGFKI
-22 FGIILVVILVI
+22 FLIILAVILVI
-33 AGGAVAAGAVY
+33 AAGAVAAGAVY
-44 YNQMMNKMNI
+44 YNRMMNKMNI
-54 IELPEDTYVYTEE
+54 IELPEDTYVYTEPTEVMEATVTATE
-67 TQLTEPTKAT
+67 TMAATTEATEPTT
-77 VETTAATEET
+77 I
-87 TVVTEPP
+87 VTEPP
-94 RATADD
+94 KATAED
-100 IINILVVGQSSRAGE
+100 IINVLVVGQSSRAGE

-128 NTFDGTVTLFS
+128 NTFDGTVTVFS

-165 GLGYEWGGPAGAMEM
+165 GLGYNWGGTAGAMEM

-189 GVEVDYNIEIDF
+189 GVEVDHNIEIDF
-201 ESFIRVVDLMGGIK
+201 ESFIRVVDLMGGIE
-215 IELTEAEAEYLNAD
+215 IELTEAEAKYLNND
-229 DLYVKYDVEPGLQRL
+229 DLYVKYDVEPGLQYL

-255 RKAAGDNDSDIKR
+255 RKAEGDNDSDIKR

-279 LDKVRS
+279 LDKVRGL
-285 CSLPELQSIAD
+285 SLAELQSVAD
-296 TLLPE
+296 NLLPE
-301 ITTTMTPSDI
+301 ITTTMTPGDI
-311 LNVITRVLP
+311 VEILTRVLP
-320 KLKDLKIVGE
+320 VFKDINIVGA
-330 TIPYGKTGW
+330 TIPYDKTGW

-357 EAPQQ
+357 EAAQQ
-362 KKLIRAITEAEGD
+362 KRLIRAITEAE
-375 PVPAGTEAAKQP
+375 VS

>member
-1 MGYHGRFEQQNQ
+1 MGYQGHFQQQKQ
-13 PQKKRGLKI
+13 PKKKRGLKV
-22 FGIILVVILVI
+22 FLIILAVLLVL
-33 AGGAVAAGAVY
+33 GGAAAAAGAVY
-44 YNQMMNKMNI
+44 YNRMMNKMNI
-54 IELPEDTYVYTEE
+54 IELPEDTYVYTEDTYVTEVTE
-67 TQLTEPTKAT
+67 TAVAETEGAAIAD
-77 VETTAATEET
+77 TTEAT

-94 RATADD
+94 KATADD
-100 IINILVVGQSSRAGE
+100 IVNILLVGQSSRAGE

-121 TTMLVSL
+121 TTMLVSI

-149 DYKGHVCGR
+149 DYKGHTCGR

-165 GLGYEWGGPAGAMEM
+165 GLGYQWGDIAGAMEM

-201 ESFIRVVDLMGGIK
+201 ESFIRVVDLMGGIE
-215 IELTEAEAEYLNAD
+215 IELTEAEAKYLNDD
-229 DLYVKYDVEPGLQRL
+229 DLYVTYDVEPGLQYL

-255 RKAAGDNDSDIKR
+255 RKAEGDADSDIKR
-268 SARQRLVIEKL
+268 SARQRLVLETL
-279 LDKVRS
+279 LNKVRGL
-285 CSLPELQSIAD
+285 SLPELQRCAD
-296 TLLPE
+296 ILLPE
-301 ITTTMTPSDI
+301 ITTTMTPGDI
-311 LNVITRVLP
+311 MNLLTRIIPVF
-320 KLKDLKIVGE
+320 KDIKVVGE

-357 EAPQQ
+357 ESAQQ
-362 KKLIRAITEAEGD
+362 KKLIRAITEAEVG
-375 PVPAGTEAAKQP
+375 

>member
-1 MGYHGRFEQQNQ
+1 MSYHGHFEQNHQ
-13 PQKKRGLKI
+13 PKKKRGLR
-22 FGIILVVILVI
+22 ILLIVLAVILVI
-33 AGGAVAAGAVY
+33 AAGAVTAGAVY
-44 YNQMMNKMNI
+44 YNRMMNKMNI
-54 IELPEDTYVYTEE
+54 IELPEDTYAY
-67 TQLTEPTKAT
+67 TEPTEVTEAT
-77 VETTAATEET
+77 ADVTGTEATTQATEET

-94 RATADD
+94 KATAED

-121 TTMLVSL
+121 TTMVVSL
-128 NTFDGTVTLFS
+128 NTFDGTVTVFS

-149 DYKGHVCGR
+149 DYKGHICGR

-165 GLGYEWGGPAGAMEM
+165 GLGYNWGGTAGAMEM

-189 GVEVDYNIEIDF
+189 GVEVDHNIEIDF
-201 ESFIRVVDLMGGIK
+201 ESFIRVVDLMGGIE
-215 IELTEAEAEYLNAD
+215 IELTEAEAKYLNDD
-229 DLYVKYDVEPGLQRL
+229 DLYVLYDVEPGLQYL

-255 RKAAGDNDSDIKR
+255 RKAEGDNDSDIKR

-279 LDKVRS
+279 LDKVRGL
-285 CSLPELQSIAD
+285 SLADLQSVAD

-301 ITTTMTPSDI
+301 ITTTMTPGDI
-311 LNVITRVLP
+311 VEILTRVLP
-320 KLKDLKIVGE
+320 VFKDINIVGA
-330 TIPYGKTGW
+330 TIPYDKTGW

-357 EAPQQ
+357 EAAQQ
-362 KKLIRAITEAEGD
+362 KRLIRAITEAE
-375 PVPAGTEAAKQP
+375 VS

>member
-1 MGYHGRFEQQNQ
+1 MSYHGRFEQEKQ
-13 PQKKRGLKI
+13 PKKKRGGKI
-22 FGIILVVILVI
+22 VLIILAVILVI
-33 AGGAVAAGAVY
+33 VGCAAAGAVY
-44 YNQMMNKMNI
+44 YNRMMNKMNI

-67 TQLTEPTKAT
+67 TQLTEAT
-77 VETTAATEET
+77 EAVAAAETEMQDETTEAT

-94 RATADD
+94 KATAED

-121 TTMLVSL
+121 TTMVVSV
-128 NTFDGTVTLFS
+128 NTFDGTVTVFS

-165 GLGYEWGGPAGAMEM
+165 GLGYQWGGIAGAMEM

-201 ESFIRVVDLMGGIK
+201 ESFTRVVDLLGGIE
-215 IELTEAEAEYLNAD
+215 IELTEAEAKYLNND
-229 DLYVKYDVEPGLQRL
+229 DLYVRYDVQPGKQYL

-255 RKAAGDNDSDIKR
+255 RKAEGDADSDIKR

-279 LDKVRS
+279 FEKIRGLSVT
-285 CSLPELQSIAD
+285 ELQSVAD

-301 ITTTMTPSDI
+301 ITTTMTPGDVVSIMTRI
-311 LNVITRVLP
+311 LPV
-320 KLKDLKIVGE
+320 LKDVKIVGA
-330 TIPYGKTGW
+330 TIPYDKTGW
-339 GEIIDIYDDGIPD
+339 GEIIDIYEDGIPD

-362 KKLIRAITEAEGD
+362 KKLIRAITEAEG
-375 PVPAGTEAAKQP
+375 A